1 MLEGM
6 LARSRDQLLS
16 LDFLGPALLRMKKL
30 IPINPNQERGY
41 RITIDRLLQ
50 SFHRK
55 KEYLQVPLKQLD
67 RICLTDS
74 LCK

>member
-16 LDFLGPALLRMKKL
+16 LDFLGPALLRMKEL

-41 RITIDRLLQ
+41 RITIDRLPQ
-50 SFHRK
+50 K
-55 KEYLQVPLKQLD
+55 G
-67 RICLTDS
+67 ILTS
-74 LCK
+74 AAETVRQNLFNG

>member
-16 LDFLGPALLRMKKL
+16 LDFLGPALLGMKEL

-50 SFHRK
+50 K
-55 KEYLQVPLKQLD
+55 G
-67 RICLTDS
+67 ILTS
-74 LCK
+74 AAETVRQNLFNG